1 MHTFKKLWP
10 LWLVFVGIIASTIA
24 IALFTQRYDADFLM
38 RMFMASFFIVFG
50 LFKVIN
56 LKGFVTA
63 YRMYDILAQ
72 KIKPYAYAYPFLE
85 IGLGVLFIWYM
96 WPLAILGITILLSGM
111 SAYGV
116 WKKLQKKEEVPCA
129 CLGALF
135 YVPMTYVTLVEN
147 LLMVIMALAMIIMI
161 YV

>member
-72 KIKPYAYAYPFLE
+72 K
-85 IGLGVLFIWYM
+85 
-96 WPLAILGITILLSGM
+96 
-111 SAYGV
+111 
-116 WKKLQKKEEVPCA
+116 
-129 CLGALF
+129 
-135 YVPMTYVTLVEN
+135 
-147 LLMVIMALAMIIMI
+147 
-161 YV
+161 

>member
-1 MHTFKKLWP
+1 MH
-10 LWLVFVGIIASTIA
+10 IH
-24 IALFTQRYDADFLM
+24 
-38 RMFMASFFIVFG
+38 FG
-50 LFKVIN
+50 
-56 LKGFVTA
+56 
-63 YRMYDILAQ
+63 
-72 KIKPYAYAYPFLE
+72 
-85 IGLGVLFIWYM
+85 IGLGCTLIWYM